1 MLTYNVF
8 LLIYFLIILNLIGVI
23 TYFYKNKKNGK
34 SRIILIG
41 TLTLTIICIL
51 LNFTTGELMDEY
63 IFEDNTFHFYASVI
77 VYFLQ
82 LIVLILYLKKFSYS
96 D

>member
-1 MLTYNVF
+1 MLTYNVL
-8 LLIYFLIILNLIGVI
+8 LLIYFFIILNLIGVI
-23 TYFYKNKKNGK
+23 TYFYRNKKNSK
-34 SRIILIG
+34 FRIILIG

-63 IFEDNTFHFYASVI
+63 IFEDNTLHFYASVI
-77 VYFLQ
+77 IYFLQ
-82 LIVLILYLKKFSYS
+82 LIVLILYFKKFIYS

>member
-8 LLIYFLIILNLIGVI
+8 LLIYFFIILNLIGVI
-23 TYFYKNKKNGK
+23 TYLYKIKKNGK

-63 IFEDNTFHFYASVI
+63 IFEDNTLHFYASVI

-82 LIVLILYLKKFSYS
+82 LIVLILYFKKFIYS
-96 D
+96 H